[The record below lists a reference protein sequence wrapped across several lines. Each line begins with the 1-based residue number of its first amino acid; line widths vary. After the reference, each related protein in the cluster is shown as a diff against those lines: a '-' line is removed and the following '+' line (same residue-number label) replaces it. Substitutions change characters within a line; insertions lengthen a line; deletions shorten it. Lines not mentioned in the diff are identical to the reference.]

1 MKKPKFL
8 FEVRRGKQVLFQTT
22 DRTCCYDRRT
32 RASIKK
38 SGCILYLNGKPF
50 KEGDL

>member
-38 SGCILYLNGKPF
+38 AGCSIYLNGKPF
-50 KEGDL
+50 KEADL